1 MESESKNNI
10 ILDKP
15 VAMRNSEK
23 SADPVRRR
31 SIRTNIRHPRPI
43 FHARIT
49 ALAPLIHLMP
59 SHLKRAEI
67 LRFAWILNIVCASN
81 GATLSSV
88 SF

>member
-49 ALAPLIHLMP
+49 ALAPVLHDHHSTIVKFQTDAPHTFINRLTVIC
-59 SHLKRAEI
+59 KRLA
-67 LRFAWILNIVCASN
+67 
-81 GATLSSV
+81 
-88 SF
+88 